1 MKSISTPEHAVLATW
16 YQEGYAPLSLPLN
29 TLTPPETGVLW
40 VSLVNPS
47 AEELDQIVTQLL
59 SATTR
64 ALDEMKTRHRR
75 PKVVEYNRASLIVA
89 ILPGATHQSVYGGE
103 AQLLFGANFVL
114 TVWRNTSLNDHSLR
128 DQLEQHPTQIL
139 RGADYVVAELLNE
152 LTDFYTDQLQVYE
165 RRVEHVEKSFF
176 GVERFQQHDITQ
188 AFKLRR
194 ELLRLQNS
202 IAPLSELARRFARQP
217 MPYISPTSQAYFA
230 EVADRIARLSELIG
244 VYRDTVAFAFEGG
257 AMIIDLQQT
266 DISRKLAAW
275 AAILAIPTALA
286 GIYGM
291 NFKIMPE
298 LDWTFGYPLVL
309 LVMLSICLSL
319 YVKFKKMKWL

>member
-1 MKSISTPEHAVLATW
+1 METSLLGKIYSAEHPTLDIT
-16 YQEGYAPLSLPLN
+16 LN
-29 TLTPPETGVLW
+29 EDVHPPQAGVLW
-40 VSLVNPS
+40 LSLINPT
-47 AEELDQIVTQLL
+47 ANELDRILSQLL
-59 SATTR
+59 SSNTR
-64 ALDEMKTRHRR
+64 ALEEMKIRHRR
-75 PKVVEYNRASLIVA
+75 PKVVEYNEASLIVA
-89 ILPGATHQSVYGGE
+89 ILPSKSQQHMLGGE
-103 AQLLFGANFVL
+103 VQLLFGSNFLL
-114 TVWRNTSLNDHSLR
+114 TLWRNTTINDR
-128 DQLEQHPTQIL
+128 DFCAQLEQHPTQIL
-139 RGADYVVAELLNE
+139 RGADYVVADLLNE
-152 LTDFYTDQLQVYE
+152 ITDFYTDQLQVYE